1 MKDVSELQ
9 IDYNCQINLSE
20 NSVLANFNADSNSEI
35 NIYIDNV
42 PYEDVVSDVINNEI
56 YLFKE
61 DIVLTGKENV
71 TVIYYQVWVMYK

>member
-71 TVIYYQVWVMYK
+71 TVIYYQV